1 MELYY
6 KNPAKCW
13 LEGFPLGNGRMGAVI
28 HGALEHEVLQLNED
42 TLWSGSPYSGQTGLS
57 PEVVKQARELAKAGK
72 YEEAKQV
79 MEKKLEEAED
89 VQVYLPFGDLHL
101 DFVRII
107 MMLMEIQLQVLRR
120 IQIQL

>member
-28 HGALEHEVLQLNED
+28 HGALDHEVLQLNED

-57 PEVVKQARELAKAGK
+57 PEVVNQARELAKAGK

-79 MEKKLEEAED
+79 ICPLGICFWI
-89 VQVYLPFGDLHL
+89 LW
-101 DFVRII
+101 RII
-107 MMLMEIQLQVLRR
+107 MVLMGIQLQVLRQ

>member
-28 HGALEHEVLQLNED
+28 HGTLDHEVLQLNED

-79 MEKKLEEAED
+79 MEAGVVDYFLTSKTGYGKEA
-89 VQVYLPFGDLHL
+89 G
-101 DFVRII
+101 RS
-107 MMLMEIQLQVLRR
+107 
-120 IQIQL
+120 

>member
-28 HGALEHEVLQLNED
+28 RGALDHEVLQLNED

-57 PEVVKQARELAKAGK
+57 PEVVKQARELAKARK

-79 MEKKLEEAED
+79 IERNWKKLRM
-89 VQVYLPFGDLHL
+89 YRFICPLGICFWILW
-101 DFVRII
+101 RII
-107 MMLMEIQLQVLRR
+107 MMLMEVQLQVLRQ
-120 IQIQL
+120 IQIQQ